1 MATQRPGFQIPLA
14 DFAASLLSQGEAA
27 ARAQLIAE
35 QVVELDPNCD
45 AVVYVIEDQDDPA
58 WSPKGVRGDIRVE
71 SAQLEFDSGTLGML
85 AESSEQPLVLNG
97 SQLKREHYAHLDVRR
112 TVASLAYVPLLAGGV
127 LVGAIELVTYERPPS
142 SSLLASVANIAQ
154 LAAPAIASAISYE
167 GERNR
172 SLQSITRV
180 TQMYDLEKVFNSN
193 LEMNELLATIASK
206 VQEVMNVQAA
216 NVWMVDGDALTLME
230 QEGTDPTVQQGA
242 RQGPED
248 GVAGKISDHGEP
260 VLIDDPNDKRLRA
273 RNGNL
278 EDGTVFSLLA
288 CPLMDRESLVGVLE
302 IVNRLDGEPF
312 DEDDQFVLSNV
323 CETASNALHNASL
336 LLAERKVEILEALV
350 KVSSEITSTLDLNR
364 VLDAV
369 VNGTA
374 SVIPYE
380 RAAVALEQRGTLFL
394 KALSGTP
401 QINFSDSLTQA
412 LKEMLE
418 WASISNEPIHV
429 TQHGDEI
436 NEPRE
441 TSRAKFQH
449 YFEITGARAFYAL
462 PLQDD
467 QGRLGILSFE
477 SSDPDFLTPAHLEI
491 IQVLAAQA
499 TVALRNASLYR
510 EVPFIGLLEPVLA
523 KKRRFM
529 ALEKRRQTTILAA
542 AGAVLLFLIF
552 VPIPMRLSGD
562 ASVSPLSKAQ
572 VMPAVDGVVKTVYV
586 HEGDPVKR
594 GQVLADLED
603 WDYRSGVAAAQAKY
617 ESALSEM
624 NRALAANDGTEAGI
638 QRVQADYW
646 SAELKRSQEWLEKTH
661 LRSPIDGV
669 IATPH
674 IENSVGRR
682 LEPGVS
688 FAEVIDAAQSN
699 VDVAMD
705 EQSVPLLRPGERAA
719 VKLDSFPTRTFQGQ
733 VQVVSPL
740 GTAAEDQRV
749 FYARVLV
756 PNTQGLIRAGMQG
769 RAKISAGWHAA
780 GYVLLRRPA
789 MWTYSKIWS
798 WFGW

>member
-1 MATQRPGFQIPLA
+1 MATQQSRFEIPLF
-14 DFAASLLSQGEAA
+14 DFAASLLVQREAA
-27 ARAQLIAE
+27 QRAHLIAE
-35 QVVELDPNCD
+35 QVAQLDPVCD
-45 AVVYVIEDQDDPA
+45 VVVYVIENQEDPGWIPKAILGEVTVGSDQVDLHA
-58 WSPKGVRGDIRVE
+58 
-71 SAQLEFDSGTLGML
+71 GTLGTL
-85 AESSEQPLVLNG
+85 AEAGAPLVLPG
-97 SQLKREHYAHLDVRR
+97 SKLAREDYAHLDVRR
-112 TVASLAYVPLLAGGV
+112 TLASLAYVPLLAEGV
-127 LVGAIELVTYERPPS
+127 LVGAIELISYDRLLS
-142 SSLLASVANIAQ
+142 HSLLDNVSAVAQ
-154 LAAPAIASAISYE
+154 LAAPAIASAIAYE
-167 GERNR
+167 GERNS

-193 LEMNELLATIASK
+193 LEMDDLLATIAAK

-216 NVWMVDGDALTLME
+216 NVWMVEGEGVTLSS
-230 QEGTDPTVQQGA
+230 QHGSDPTAEVGA
-242 RQGPED
+242 RQGPAD
-248 GVAGKISDHGEP
+248 GVAGKISDDGEP
-260 VLIDDPNDKRLRA
+260 VLIDDPDDERLRA
-273 RNGNL
+273 RNGDI
-278 EDGTVFSLLA
+278 EEGAVFSLLA
-288 CPLMDRESLVGVLE
+288 LPLMDRESLVGVLE
-302 IVNRLDGEPF
+302 VVNRLDGQPF

-364 VLDAV
+364 VLEAV

-374 SVIPYE
+374 AVIPYD
-380 RAAVALEQRGTLFL
+380 RAAVALEQRGNLFL

-401 QINFSDSLTQA
+401 QINFSDTLTQA

-418 WASISNEPIHV
+418 WASVSNEPIHV
-429 TQHGDEI
+429 TQHGEEI

-441 TSRAKFQH
+441 ASRAKFQH

-462 PLQDD
+462 PLRDD

-491 IQVLAAQA
+491 IQVLGAQT

-523 KKRRFM
+523 RKRRFL

-542 AGAVLLFLIF
+542 AAAVLLFLIF

-562 ASVSPLSKAQ
+562 ASVSPLLKVQ

-586 HEGDPVKR
+586 HEGDPVAR
-594 GQVLADLED
+594 GQSLADLED
-603 WDYRSGVAAAQAKY
+603 WEYRSAVAAAEAKY
-617 ESALSEM
+617 ETAIAEM
-624 NRALAANDGTEAGI
+624 NRALAGNDGTEAGI

-646 SAELKRSQEWLEKTH
+646 SAELKRAQERLDKTH

-669 IATPH
+669 VATPH
-674 IENSVGRR
+674 IENFVGRR

-688 FAEVIDAAQSN
+688 FAEVIDSAKSS

-705 EQSVPLLRPGERAA
+705 EQSVPLLRPGEKAA
-719 VKLDSFPTRTFQGQ
+719 IKLDSFPTRTFRGE
-733 VQVVSPL
+733 VQVVSPV
-740 GTAAEDQRV
+740 GTAAEDQRL
-749 FYARVLV
+749 FYVRVLV
-756 PNTQGLIRAGMQG
+756 PNAQGLIRAGMRG
-769 RAKISAGWHAA
+769 RAKVSAGWHAA
-780 GYVLLRRPA
+780 GYVLFRRPA

>member
-1 MATQRPGFQIPLA
+1 MATQRPGFQIPLV
-14 DFAASLLSQGEAA
+14 DFAASLLLQREASG
-27 ARAQLIAE
+27 RAQLIAE

-58 WSPKGVRGDIRVE
+58 WSPKGLRGDIRVE
-71 SAQLEFDSGTLGML
+71 GEQLEFNAGTLGML
-85 AESSEQPLVLNG
+85 AEAGEQPLVLNG

-112 TVASLAYVPLLAGGV
+112 TLASLAYVPLLAEGV
-127 LVGAIELVTYERPPS
+127 LVGAIELITYERPAPT
-142 SSLLASVANIAQ
+142 SLLASVTSIAQ
-154 LAAPAIASAISYE
+154 LAAPAIASAVAYE
-167 GERNR
+167 SERNR

-193 LEMNELLATIASK
+193 LEMDELLATIASK
-206 VQEVMNVQAA
+206 VQEVMSVQAA
-216 NVWMVDGDALTLME
+216 NVWMVEGDTVTLMK
-230 QEGTDPTVQQGA
+230 QEGTDATVELGA
-242 RQGPED
+242 RQGPAD
-248 GVAGKISDHGEP
+248 GVPGKVSDDGEP
-260 VLIDDPNDKRLRA
+260 VLIDDPEDERLRA
-273 RNGNL
+273 RNANV
-278 EDGTVFSLLA
+278 EDGGIFSLLA
-288 CPLMDRESLVGVLE
+288 HPLMDRESLVGVIE
-302 IVNRLDGEPF
+302 VVNRLDGEPF
-312 DEDDQFVLSNV
+312 DDDDQFVLSNI

-350 KVSSEITSTLDLNR
+350 RVSSEITSTLDLNR

-401 QINFSDSLTQA
+401 QINFGDSLTQA

-418 WASISNEPIHV
+418 WASVSNQPIHV

-436 NEPRE
+436 SESRE
-441 TSRAKFQH
+441 ASRAKFKH
-449 YFEITGARAFYAL
+449 YFELTGARSFYAL

-523 KKRRFM
+523 RKRRFL

-542 AGAVLLFLIF
+542 AAAALLFLIF

-562 ASVSPLSKAQ
+562 ASVSPMLKAQ

-586 HEGDPVKR
+586 HEGEAVKR

-603 WDYRSGVAAAQAKY
+603 WDYRSAVAAAQAKY
-617 ESALSEM
+617 ETSVAEM
-624 NRALAANDGTEAGI
+624 NHALAGNDGTEAGI

-646 SAELKRSQEWLEKTH
+646 SAQLKRSQERLEKTH

-669 IATPH
+669 VATPH
-674 IENSVGRR
+674 IENFVGRR
-682 LEPGVS
+682 LEPGLS
-688 FAEVIDAAQSN
+688 FAEVIDSAQSS

-705 EQSVPLLRPGERAA
+705 EQSVPLLRPGEHAA
-719 VKLDSFPTRTFQGQ
+719 IKLDSFPTRTFRGE
-733 VQVVSPL
+733 VQVVSPV
-740 GTAAEDQRV
+740 GTSAEDQRV
-749 FYARVLV
+749 FFARVVV
-756 PNTQGLIRAGMQG
+756 PNAQGLIRAGMRG
-769 RAKISAGWHAA
+769 RAKVSAGRHAA
-780 GYVLLRRPA
+780 GYVLFRRPA

>member
-1 MATQRPGFQIPLA
+1 MATQQSRFEIPLF
-14 DFAASLLSQGEAA
+14 DFAASLLVQREAA
-27 ARAQLIAE
+27 QRAHLIAE
-35 QVVELDPNCD
+35 QVAQLDPVCD
-45 AVVYVIEDQDDPA
+45 VVVYVIENQEDPGWIPKAILGEVTVGSDQVDLHA
-58 WSPKGVRGDIRVE
+58 
-71 SAQLEFDSGTLGML
+71 GTLGTL
-85 AESSEQPLVLNG
+85 AEAGAPLVLPG
-97 SQLKREHYAHLDVRR
+97 SKLAREDYAHLDVRR
-112 TVASLAYVPLLAGGV
+112 TLASLAYVPLLAEGV
-127 LVGAIELVTYERPPS
+127 LVGAIELISYDRLLS
-142 SSLLASVANIAQ
+142 HSLLDNVSAVAQ
-154 LAAPAIASAISYE
+154 LAAPAIASAIAYE
-167 GERNR
+167 GERNS

-193 LEMNELLATIASK
+193 LEMDDLLATIASK
-206 VQEVMNVQAA
+206 VHEVMNVQAA
-216 NVWMVDGDALTLME
+216 NVWMVEGEGVTLSS
-230 QEGTDPTVQQGA
+230 QQGSDPTAEVGA
-242 RQGPED
+242 RQGSAD
-248 GVAGKISDHGEP
+248 GVAGKISDDGEP
-260 VLIDDPNDKRLRA
+260 VLIDDPDDERLRA
-273 RNGNL
+273 RNGDI
-278 EDGTVFSLLA
+278 EEGAVFSLLA
-288 CPLMDRESLVGVLE
+288 LPLMDRESLVGVLE
-302 IVNRLDGEPF
+302 VVNRLDGQPF

-364 VLDAV
+364 VLEAV

-374 SVIPYE
+374 AVIPYD
-380 RAAVALEQRGTLFL
+380 RAAVALEQRGNLFL

-401 QINFSDSLTQA
+401 QINFSDTLTQA

-418 WASISNEPIHV
+418 WASVSNEPIHV
-429 TQHGDEI
+429 TQHGEEI

-441 TSRAKFQH
+441 ASRAKFQH

-462 PLQDD
+462 PLRDD

-491 IQVLAAQA
+491 IQVLGAQT

-523 KKRRFM
+523 RKRRFL

-542 AGAVLLFLIF
+542 AAAVLLFLIF

-562 ASVSPLSKAQ
+562 ASVSPLLKVQ

-586 HEGDPVKR
+586 HEGDPVAR
-594 GQVLADLED
+594 GQSLADLED
-603 WDYRSGVAAAQAKY
+603 WEYRSAVAAAEAKY
-617 ESALSEM
+617 ETAIAEM
-624 NRALAANDGTEAGI
+624 NRALAGNDGTEAGI

-646 SAELKRSQEWLEKTH
+646 SAELKRAQERLDKTH

-669 IATPH
+669 VATPH
-674 IENSVGRR
+674 IENFVGRR

-688 FAEVIDAAQSN
+688 FAEVIDSAKSS

-705 EQSVPLLRPGERAA
+705 EQSVPLLRPGEKAA
-719 VKLDSFPTRTFQGQ
+719 IKLDSFPTRTFRGE
-733 VQVVSPL
+733 VQVVSPV
-740 GTAAEDQRV
+740 GTAAEDQRL
-749 FYARVLV
+749 FYVRVLV
-756 PNTQGLIRAGMQG
+756 PNAQGLIRAGMRG
-769 RAKISAGWHAA
+769 RAKVSAGWHAA
-780 GYVLLRRPA
+780 GYVLFRRPA

>member
-1 MATQRPGFQIPLA
+1 MATQRPGFQIPLV
-14 DFAASLLSQGEAA
+14 DFAAGLLSQAEAA

-58 WSPKGVRGDIRVE
+58 WSPKGLRGDIRVE

-85 AESSEQPLVLNG
+85 AESGEQPVVLNG

-112 TVASLAYVPLLAGGV
+112 TVASLAYVPLLAEGV
-127 LVGAIELVTYERPPS
+127 LVGAIELITYERSPS
-142 SSLLASVANIAQ
+142 SSLLTSVANIAQ
-154 LAAPAIASAISYE
+154 LAAPAIASAVSYE

-216 NVWMVDGDALTLME
+216 NVWMVDGDTVTLM
-230 QEGTDPTVQQGA
+230 QQQGTDPTVQQGA
-242 RQGPED
+242 RQGPAD
-248 GVAGKISDHGEP
+248 GVAGNISDHGEP
-260 VLIDDPNDKRLRA
+260 VLIADPQDERLRA
-273 RNGNL
+273 RNGNR
-278 EDGTVFSLLA
+278 EDGAVFSLLA

-429 TQHGDEI
+429 TQHNNEI
-436 NEPRE
+436 SEPRE
-441 TSRAKFQH
+441 ASRAKFQH

-462 PLQDD
+462 PLRDD

-542 AGAVLLFLIF
+542 AAAVLLFLIF

-562 ASVSPLSKAQ
+562 ASVSPMLKAQ
-572 VMPAVDGVVKTVYV
+572 VMPIVDGVVKSVYV
-586 HEGDPVKR
+586 HEGDAVKR
-594 GQVLADLED
+594 GQVVAELED
-603 WDYRSGVAAAQAKY
+603 WDYRSALAATQAKY
-617 ESALSEM
+617 ETAVAEM
-624 NRALAANDGTEAGI
+624 NRALAGNDGTEAGI

-646 SAELKRSQEWLEKTH
+646 SAELKRAQERLEKAH

-688 FAEVIDAAQSN
+688 FAEVIDSAQSS

-719 VKLDSFPTRTFQGQ
+719 VKLDSFPTRTFHGE
-733 VQVVSPL
+733 VQVVSPV
-740 GTAAEDQRV
+740 GTAAEEQRL

-769 RAKISAGWHAA
+769 RAKVSAGWHAA
-780 GYVLLRRPA
+780 GYVLL
-789 MWTYSKIWS
+789 
-798 WFGW
+798 